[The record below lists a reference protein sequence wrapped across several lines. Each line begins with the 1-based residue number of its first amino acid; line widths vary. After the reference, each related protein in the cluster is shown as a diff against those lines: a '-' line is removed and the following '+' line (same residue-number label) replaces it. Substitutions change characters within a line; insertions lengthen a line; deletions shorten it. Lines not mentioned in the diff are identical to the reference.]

1 MKLLRS
7 VNTVTEKVSEWI
19 MFLFALIM
27 VLSCFAQI
35 CTRLAGIPLSWSE
48 ELARYMAVWLTFIGA
63 AYALRKGTLATVE
76 IMYNSLKGVNK
87 KILFVVISVLI
98 IAFSIILIKFGLDFS
113 LKFMGQKSPA
123 MQIPKGLVYL
133 SAPVT
138 GVLMLMYQMEILFD
152 NIFKKEAE

>member
-1 MKLLRS
+1 M
-7 VNTVTEKVSEWI
+7 
-19 MFLFALIM
+19 
-27 VLSCFAQI
+27 
-35 CTRLAGIPLSWSE
+35 
-48 ELARYMAVWLTFIGA
+48 LTFIGA

-98 IAFSIILIKFGLDFS
+98 IAFSIILIKFGFDFS

>member
-98 IAFSIILIKFGLDFS
+98 IAFSIILIKFGFDFS

>member
-48 ELARYMAVWLTFIGA
+48 ELARYMSVWLTFIGA